1 MFMIMFVSRM
11 SKNSDLF
18 QSIKRD
24 WTGIRT
30 VDSLFGSSSGKLDAS
45 YFPFGDVV
53 ILDANL
59 TKTGSGELNKNKCPD
74 GYVPIS
80 RQYW

>member
-1 MFMIMFVSRM
+1 MIMIVFVGKM
-11 SKNSDLF
+11 SKNADLF
-18 QSIKRD
+18 TSIKRD

-30 VDSLFGSSSGKLDAS
+30 VDTLFGSSSGQPDLS

-59 TKTGSGELNKNKCPD
+59 TKTGAGVPKKNNCPD
-74 GYVPIS
+74 QYVPLS
-80 RQYW
+80 R